1 MIMYDGHL
9 LYRLL
14 SSGEYFKR
22 RVNVSCVKKLPIKKM
37 SGNSFKKKNPVAAW
51 KTRAKVPGRHDKYLR
66 LPSHYNIIHYMIV
79 CTRHNNILYGDHS
92 HHCH

>member
-22 RVNVSCVKKLPIKKM
+22 RVNVSHVKKLPIKKM
-37 SGNSFKKKNPVAAW
+37 SGNSFKKKLRRGVKDACQSAGA
-51 KTRAKVPGRHDKYLR
+51 TRQVPTTAFALQ
-66 LPSHYNIIHYMIV
+66 YN
-79 CTRHNNILYGDHS
+79 TLYDS
-92 HHCH
+92 VYST